1 MLKRVFMIEKLKD
14 FWSIFKNSKHEFY
27 KEKYEALELLERVK
41 HIKCIISTSFK
52 KNKAILDYLYINVD
66 VYPKY
71 MFNCINDLISLFK
84 YGVDYETFNK
94 YKAISNVPSN
104 LIYVFEN
111 IDIECN
117 LAYNYMNES
126 FKKKYFANVKEKYVE
141 LIKKLRDYEERY
153 DMVILDY
160 FYDYDKI

>member
-1 MLKRVFMIEKLKD
+1 MIEKLKD
-14 FWSIFKNSKHEFY
+14 FWYIFKSSKHEFY
-27 KEKYEALELLERVK
+27 KEKNEAIELLERVK
-41 HIKCIISTSFK
+41 YIKGIISTAFK
-52 KNKAILDYLYINVD
+52 KNKAILDYLDINVD

-71 MFNCINDLISLFK
+71 MINCINDLISLFK

-94 YKAISNVPSN
+94 YKAISNSNVPSN

-111 IDIECN
+111 IDIDCRI
-117 LAYNYMNES
+117 AYNYMNES
-126 FKKKYFANVKEKYVE
+126 FKKKDFVKVKEKYIE

-153 DMVILDY
+153 DMIILDY

>member
-1 MLKRVFMIEKLKD
+1 MIEKLKD
-14 FWSIFKNSKHEFY
+14 FCIIFKNSKHEFY
-27 KEKYEALELLERVK
+27 KDKNEAIELLERVK
-41 HIKCIISTSFK
+41 HIKDIISTAFK
-52 KNKAILDYLYINVD
+52 KNKAILDYLNINVD

-71 MFNCINDLISLFK
+71 MINCINDLISLFK

-111 IDIECN
+111 IDIDCHV
-117 LAYNYMNES
+117 AYNYMYES
-126 FKKKYFANVKEKYVE
+126 FKKKDFAKVKEKYVE
-141 LIKKLRDYEERY
+141 LIKNLRDYEKRY